1 MSNYLPR
8 LSQVKNWL
16 CDTFRHSSQWAVLG
30 RSWTL
35 DIKPLDV
42 TEISRVSGGARFS
55 LRLGMWISNILPYNH
70 FKKYI
75 CIWLFNLMYKNLYS
89 DFIFM
94 QSSVL
99 VVFLQLLFVG
109 KYIYEYIIKLTYPLS
124 GKSGNSSLSFK
135 AIGFGWTNPPNSEP
149 LDEIS
154 ISSDRELS

>member
-1 MSNYLPR
+1 MKIYIQTLSN
-8 LSQVKNWL
+8 K
-16 CDTFRHSSQWAVLG
+16 
-30 RSWTL
+30 
-35 DIKPLDV
+35 IK
-42 TEISRVSGGARFS
+42 
-55 LRLGMWISNILPYNH
+55 W
-70 FKKYI
+70 
-75 CIWLFNLMYKNLYS
+75 
-89 DFIFM
+89 
-94 QSSVL
+94 SVL